1 MAPVTE
7 LPPRP
12 SLAELKGLVDHALAT
27 GGATNWI
34 AVRDAA
40 HGALRLSESPSTQ
53 VEVALNAARFFYV
66 TARPAVGGEIA
77 MKSLEFAIERAL
89 TGSAAAAANIA
100 GTCAADAGDL
110 AKAME
115 FFSQG
120 LNLARACGSK
130 ETEGK
135 IWQNLAGALVYGGL
149 CKEAIACYRQVLVV
163 FGEVSTDASKQL
175 VGNAHLGIAVASLN
189 LDEIA
194 SGLQA
199 VGKALDHLS
208 DGVGALAVQNQVL
221 AYNYST
227 RLHIEMGDFSTAEKF
242 AKQAREAALR
252 SQSPRSDMQASV
264 AEGLAEA
271 FAGRVDV
278 GITRLTQTLERARK
292 LNVASREVLVALVKA
307 LEFAGRHDEALKYLK
322 EMLAQQR
329 QTAEANVLN
338 HVRVHLAKLHERD
351 SDTPM
356 EDLKQAMRRVETRV
370 EIVEGKAAK
379 VELARHRQELF
390 KARVEAMERLAVAAE
405 LRDDST
411 GEHSYR
417 VGRLA
422 CILAKEAGCDDETIF
437 MIDIAARL
445 HDVGKIGIPDGI
457 LLKPSGF
464 NPAERAVME
473 MHAEIGADV
482 LVKSEIPHIKMA
494 EEIARHHHERWD
506 GRGYPAKI
514 GSTEIPLA
522 ARITSLADVFDALT
536 HKRPYKPAWTFEA
549 ATSEILASSGTHF
562 DPELTKLFLAL
573 INRLKREHRDLD
585 HFLGE
590 AARAS
595 PFIQARGKIWDTLRL
610 AREEYQEQFQR
621 SIDLQR

>member
-1 MAPVTE
+1 MRVGE
-7 LPPRP
+7 
-12 SLAELKGLVDHALAT
+12 SLAAALEAVAEALRTGAIEDPRVLEAYADALASTSDESMSRAKGLVDIARYFYVA
-27 GGATNWI
+27 GA
-34 AVRDAA
+34 
-40 HGALRLSESPSTQ
+40 
-53 VEVALNAARFFYV
+53 AARGV
-66 TARPAVGGEIA
+66 RVAETAKRYALSTAQV
-77 MKSLEFAIERAL
+77 SLTIDACNVL
-89 TGSAAAAANIA
+89 GL
-100 GTCAADAGDL
+100 CAADVGDFPR
-110 AKAME
+110 AME
-115 FFSQG
+115 AYAEG
-120 LNLARACGSK
+120 LNLAARHGATVQEAK
-130 ETEGK
+130 L
-135 IWQNLAGALVYGGL
+135 WQNTGGALNHGGL
-149 CKEAIACYRQVLVV
+149 FREALACFQRVLALCDEDPAAKDFAPVAHSSIALCLL
-163 FGEVSTDASKQL
+163 S
-175 VGNAHLGIAVASLN
+175 
-189 LDEIA
+189 LDEVGA
-194 SGLQA
+194 GLSA
-199 VGKALDHLS
+199 VKKALAISPEPKDANSVQNRVLAENYYTRLLIEVA
-208 DGVGALAVQNQVL
+208 DFEGALQHA
-221 AYNYST
+221 
-227 RLHIEMGDFSTAEKF
+227 AE
-242 AKQAREAALR
+242 ARRYASMSR
-252 SQSPRSDMQASV
+252 SPRSDIQASV

-271 FAGRVDV
+271 FSGQVDV
-278 GITRLTQTLERARK
+278 GITRLSRTLERARELK
-292 LNVASREVLVALVKA
+292 LASREVLVALVKA
-307 LEFAGRHDEALKYLK
+307 LEFAGRHEEALKYLK
-322 EMLAQQR
+322 EMLSQQR
-329 QTAEANVLN
+329 QTAEANVLQ

-464 NPAERAVME
+464 NPAERVVME

-506 GRGYPAKI
+506 GKGYPAKI
-514 GSTEIPLA
+514 GGTEIPLA

-549 ATSEILASSGTHF
+549 ATSEILASSGSHF
-562 DPELTKLFLAL
+562 DPELTKLFLLL

-610 AREEYQEQFQR
+610 AREEYQEQFNR
-621 SIDLQR
+621 SVDLQR

>member
-1 MAPVTE
+1 MNATPPVGDSLISTVESIALALRRGVTE
-7 LPPRP
+7 DLRGLEHSAIGLADARDRP
-12 SLAELKGLVDHALAT
+12 ELRAEGLVN
-27 GGATNWI
+27 G
-34 AVRDAA
+34 
-40 HGALRLSESPSTQ
+40 
-53 VEVALNAARFFYV
+53 ARFFYV
-66 TARPAVGGEIA
+66 AGKPTVGLRIAEVAKSYALETAQAEHVLNASIILG
-77 MKSLEFAIERAL
+77 M
-89 TGSAAAAANIA
+89 
-100 GTCAADAGDL
+100 CAGDTGDL
-110 AKAME
+110 PRAME
-115 FFSQG
+115 AYAHG
-120 LNLARACGSK
+120 LNLAVAHNAKLAEAKLWLNTGS
-130 ETEGK
+130 
-135 IWQNLAGALVYGGL
+135 ALNYGGL
-149 CKEAIACYRQVLVV
+149 YREAVSCFQTVLSIAGTEPAAAFLQPLAHAAIAL
-163 FGEVSTDASKQL
+163 S
-175 VGNAHLGIAVASLN
+175 SLN
-189 LDEIA
+189 LDEIQQ
-194 SGLQA
+194 GLAA
-199 VGKALDHLS
+199 VEKAIALS
-208 DGVGALAVQNQVL
+208 PEPTEAHPIQQRVL
-221 AYNYST
+221 AENYYT
-227 RLHIEMGDFSTAEKF
+227 RLLIEVGDHDGARAHATA
-242 AKQAREAALR
+242 AREYANR
-252 SQSPRSDMQASV
+252 SQSPRSDIQASV

-271 FAGRVDV
+271 FSGQVDV
-278 GITRLTQTLERARK
+278 GITRLTQTLERARELK
-292 LNVASREVLVALVKA
+292 LASREVLVALVKA

-322 EMLAQQR
+322 EMLSQQR

-506 GRGYPAKI
+506 GKGYPAKI

-549 ATSEILASSGTHF
+549 ATSEILASSGSHF

-573 INRLKREHRDLD
+573 ISRLKREHRDLD

-610 AREEYQEQFQR
+610 AREEYQEQFNR
-621 SIDLQR
+621 SVDLQR

>member
-1 MAPVTE
+1 MERTVLSLSSE
-7 LPPRP
+7 LDRP
-12 SLAELKGLVDHALAT
+12 GARASGLLD
-27 GGATNWI
+27 G
-34 AVRDAA
+34 
-40 HGALRLSESPSTQ
+40 
-53 VEVALNAARFFYV
+53 ARFFYV
-66 TARPAVGGEIA
+66 NGKPDTGLRIAEEAKRYALETAQSDQVIA
-77 MKSLEFAIERAL
+77 ASIVL
-89 TGSAAAAANIA
+89 GV
-100 GTCAADAGDL
+100 CAGDTGDL
-110 AKAME
+110 PRAME
-115 FFSQG
+115 AYADG
-120 LNLARACGSK
+120 LNLAISS
-130 ETEGK
+130 
-135 IWQNLAGALVYGGL
+135 GARVQEAKLWLNTGAALNYGGL
-149 CKEAIACYRQVLVV
+149 YREAIACFGNVLSLAT
-163 FGEVSTDASKQL
+163 GDPNLASLQPL
-175 VGNAHLGIAVASLN
+175 AYSAIALSSLN
-189 LDEIA
+189 LDEIPQ
-194 SGLQA
+194 GLNA
-199 VGKALDHLS
+199 ITKALALS
-208 DGVGALAVQNQVL
+208 PEPTDAHGVQQRVLSENYYTRLLIEVGDFQGALERA
-221 AYNYST
+221 
-227 RLHIEMGDFSTAEKF
+227 
-242 AKQAREAALR
+242 AKAREYASR
-252 SQSPRSDMQASV
+252 SKSPRSDIQASV

-271 FAGRVDV
+271 FSGQVDV
-278 GITRLTQTLERARK
+278 GITRLSRTLERARELK
-292 LNVASREVLVALVKA
+292 LASREVLVALVKA
-307 LEFAGRHDEALKYLK
+307 LEFAGRHDEALTYLK
-322 EMLAQQR
+322 EMLSQQR
-329 QTAEANVLN
+329 QAAEANVLQ

-506 GRGYPAKI
+506 GKGYPAKI
-514 GSTEIPLA
+514 GSNEIPLA

-562 DPELTKLFLAL
+562 DPELTKLFLAV
-573 INRLKREHRDLD
+573 ISRLKREHRDLD

-610 AREEYQEQFQR
+610 AREEY
-621 SIDLQR
+621 